1 MRYINLIGDI
11 EDKLIKDI
19 LEEIY
24 KIEQAD
30 NKIIEENNKYSDEK
44 DRKKLEDLTINITS
58 VGGLVYGVN
67 AIYDALS
74 KLKCKIITRGFGL
87 CSSGGFYLMLAGEER
102 YAGKNTQFLYHTLGY
117 GVWHEKLQG
126 HIDYAIF
133 NNEVQ
138 KNLDNIVLEKTKITE
153 EQLKEKR
160 KEDWWMLFDEAL
172 KLGVIH
178 GEI

>member
-1 MRYINLIGDI
+1 MRYINLIGEID
-11 EDKLIKDI
+11 DKLTKDI
-19 LEEIY
+19 LEKIYEI
-24 KIEQAD
+24 EEED

-44 DRKKLEDLTINITS
+44 DKKKLEDLTINITS

-87 CSSGGFYLMLAGEER
+87 CSSGGFYLMLAGKER

-117 GVWHEKLQG
+117 GVWHAKLQE
-126 HIDYAIF
+126 HIEHVQF
-133 NNEVQ
+133 KNEVQ
-138 KNLDNIVLEKTKITE
+138 KNLDKIVLEKTKITE

-172 KLGVIH
+172 ELGIIH
-178 GEI
+178 DEI